1 MTNWDYFFVY
11 SSVFSPLIPLFLLL
25 KRGYNRSLRIIILF
39 IAASFLTDL
48 TSAFLIRGNNY
59 IFLHGYGLL
68 EALILFWFFN
78 TVIKNQKWIPFL
90 AIAFSVFYLIN
101 SIWFEWGVFNTI
113 GRSVEC
119 LIMIFLSLRLF
130 YQFFQLEEDI
140 FIDRS
145 PTFWI
150 TIGILVYF
158 SGAFFTFTL
167 SKYILTDVPLW
178 VLHNISNVLKNI
190 FLAIGLWKA
199 VKK

>member
-11 SSVFSPLIPLFLLL
+11 SSVFSPLIPLLFLL
-25 KRGYNRSLRIIILF
+25 KGRYNGLLRIIILF
-39 IAASFLTDL
+39 ISLSFLTDL
-48 TSAFLIRGNNY
+48 VSVFLFGNNY
-59 IFLHGYGLL
+59 TVLHLYGLL

-78 TVIKNQKWIPFL
+78 RVIKNQKWIPFL

-130 YQFFQLEEDI
+130 YQFFKLEEDI

-145 PTFWI
+145 PIFWI
-150 TIGILVYF
+150 TIGVLVYF

-167 SKYILTDVPLW
+167 SKYILTDVPFW
-178 VLHNISNVLKNI
+178 ILHNISNVLKNV

-199 VKK
+199 NKK

>member
-11 SSVFSPLIPLFLLL
+11 SSVFSPLIPLFFLL
-25 KRGYNRSLRIIILF
+25 RGRYNAPLRIIILF
-39 IAASFLTDL
+39 ISLSFLTDL
-48 TSAFLIRGNNY
+48 VSVFLFGNNY
-59 IFLHGYGLL
+59 TVLHLYGFL

-130 YQFFQLEEDI
+130 YQFFKLEEDI

-145 PTFWI
+145 PIFWI
-150 TIGILVYF
+150 SIGVLVYF

-167 SKYILTDVPLW
+167 SKYILTDAPLW
-178 VLHNISNVLKNI
+178 ILHNISNVLKNV

-199 VKK
+199 SKK

>member
-11 SSVFSPLIPLFLLL
+11 SSVFSPLIPLLFLL
-25 KRGYNRSLRIIILF
+25 KGKYNGSLRIIILF
-39 IAASFLTDL
+39 ISLSFLTDL
-48 TSAFLIRGNNY
+48 VSVFLFGNNY
-59 IFLHGYGLL
+59 TVLHLYGLL
-68 EALILFWFFN
+68 EALTLFWFFN
-78 TVIKNQKWIPFL
+78 TVIKSQKWISFL
-90 AIAFSVFYLIN
+90 TLAYSVFYLIN

-130 YQFFQLEEDI
+130 YQFYKLEEDI

-145 PTFWI
+145 PIFWI

-167 SKYILTDVPLW
+167 SKYILTDAPLW
-178 VLHNISNVLKNI
+178 ILHNTSNVLKNV
-190 FLAIGLWKA
+190 FLAIGLWK
-199 VKK
+199 VSKK